1 MIPRYQRILFAV
13 LMGLSVLMAVFLLH
27 LRERSH
33 ERMMAVRSA
42 APIAAPATT
51 EAENITFAMASD
63 VDGTITPSDRQ
74 IALPQE
80 KEARTR
86 ALMERLLAEYALPK
100 SLHPLPAG
108 PEVDDVFLLPVSAE
122 TSTTDSAEE
131 DASRAPLLAVIS
143 LHGAFA
149 DNHPSG
155 IQVEALTI
163 QSILGTLHANLP
175 QIEQVR
181 FLVDGQPRDTL
192 AGHADLTRIYNVGD
206 ATTILTNTSQVRP

>member
-13 LMGLSVLMAVFLLH
+13 LLGLSVLMAMFLLH

-33 ERMMAVRSA
+33 ERLMTVRKA
-42 APIAAPATT
+42 APIAAPETT

-63 VDGTITPSDRQ
+63 EDGSIAPSDRQ

-86 ALMERLLAEYALPK
+86 ALLERLLAEYALPK
-100 SLHPLPAG
+100 SAHPLPAG
-108 PEVDDVFLLPVSAE
+108 PEVDDVFLLPVSVEANIAA
-122 TSTTDSAEE
+122 SAEE

-181 FLVDGQPRDTL
+181 FLVDGQPRETL

-206 ATTILTNTSQVRP
+206 ATTAPITTSQVRP